1 MGMLSFRV
9 NEEYAQINEVVPGLF
24 VCGVSALN
32 TNNMQMNR
40 ISVIINATTEVPNLR
55 VLGNIPRV
63 KLWLEDAPQAY
74 IYPHLELQ
82 SDQIEAVI
90 AGGGRV
96 LVHSVGGISR
106 CASICLAFLTKHRCR
121 SLRDA
126 YQLMASRRPM
136 VRPNIGF
143 WRQLIAFE
151 QNVKGNA
158 GSVRLVRDENEPGK
172 LIPDVFQQVAV
183 LSHYQMHAQRDQNTT
198 DKLRMRRSSG
208 QKSKFQPVLE
218 PVLEVVEATA

>member
-24 VCGVSALN
+24 VCG
-32 TNNMQMNR
+32 
-40 ISVIINATTEVPNLR
+40 VPNLR

-151 QNVKGNA
+151 QVSSICFMRFFTNA
-158 GSVRLVRDENEPGK
+158 TFKNEA
-172 LIPDVFQQVAV
+172 LARQIC
-183 LSHYQMHAQRDQNTT
+183 T
-198 DKLRMRRSSG
+198 
-208 QKSKFQPVLE
+208 
-218 PVLEVVEATA
+218 